1 MDAVLWRPPEDVFT
15 STELGRFGAQNGF
28 KDYEADPGAIDAFV
42 EFSEGRGR

>member
-1 MDAVLWRPPEDVFT
+1 MDAVLWRPPEDVFM
-15 STELGRFGAQNGF
+15 GRFAARNGF